1 MEIPLNRQ
9 GPPLTLQSGQV
20 KTSPA
25 ARPVLPQSGK
35 ELPSVADK
43 APPKVP
49 EIEAPDL
56 QQAMEDLQAYVDGLG
71 RSLSFQRDDSID
83 KNVITVVDSSTN
95 QVVRQIPS
103 EEVVAI
109 ARQLR
114 DELADLRAG
123 LLMEDKI

>member
-1 MEIPLNRQ
+1 
-9 GPPLTLQSGQV
+9 
-20 KTSPA
+20 
-25 ARPVLPQSGK
+25 
-35 ELPSVADK
+35 
-43 APPKVP
+43 
-49 EIEAPDL
+49 
-56 QQAMEDLQAYVDGLG
+56 MEDLQAYVDGLG

>member
-1 MEIPLNRQ
+1 MEIQNNRQ
-9 GPPLTLQSGQV
+9 SGSTIAQSGQT
-20 KTSPA
+20 KAGGPTL
-25 ARPVLPQSGK
+25 PVEGK
-35 ELPSVADK
+35 ELPVVAVK

-71 RSLSFQRDDSID
+71 RSLTFKRDESINA
-83 KNVITVVDSSTN
+83 NVITVMDSSTN

-123 LLMEDKI
+123 LFMEEKI